1 MIKLFKLAPL
11 AAVLLL
17 TACSMNTQETKDS
30 KDTFNNVS
38 LQASQSPS
46 SKEECSLAYVS
57 NFASSLLDPYMIPNP
72 VFDLASSESLYVI
85 TKGVVYL
92 EPCASK
98 EIIAH
103 EVGHYVFDVFAGFD
117 YGQHL
122 LKAESIFCPQSPDCP
137 GPWGPDDESSPG
149 IEIAAHCIAEIL
161 YKKTSYTECPTKE
174 LSQTSREILVSLIDT
189 DQTSPFHLG

>member
-1 MIKLFKLAPL
+1 
-11 AAVLLL
+11 
-17 TACSMNTQETKDS
+17 
-30 KDTFNNVS
+30 
-38 LQASQSPS
+38 
-46 SKEECSLAYVS
+46 
-57 NFASSLLDPYMIPNP
+57 MIPNP

>member
-1 MIKLFKLAPL
+1 MFKLIKRAIAPL

-17 TACSMNTQETKDS
+17 TAYMVNTQ
-30 KDTFNNVS
+30 
-38 LQASQSPS
+38 ASPSSS
-46 SKEECSLAYVS
+46 SKEECSTDVS
-57 NFASSLLDPYMIPNP
+57 NFASSLLDPYQIPNP

-98 EIIAH
+98 EVIAH

-122 LKAESIFCPQSPDCP
+122 LKAESIFCPQVSNCP
-137 GPWGPDDESSPG
+137 GPWVPDDESSPG

-161 YKKTSYTECPTKE
+161 YKKTSFTECPTRE
-174 LSQTSREILVSLIDT
+174 LSQTSREILAS
-189 DQTSPFHLG
+189 F

>member
-1 MIKLFKLAPL
+1 MFKLIKRAIAPL

-17 TACSMNTQETKDS
+17 TACMVNTQ
-30 KDTFNNVS
+30 
-38 LQASQSPS
+38 ASPS
-46 SKEECSLAYVS
+46 SSSKEACSLADVS
-57 NFASSLLDPYMIPNP
+57 NFASSLLAPYMIPNP
-72 VFDLASSESLYVI
+72 VFVQASSESLYVV

-98 EIIAH
+98 AVIAH

-137 GPWGPDDESSPG
+137 GPWGPDDEMGPG
-149 IEIAAHCIAEIL
+149 VEVAAHCIAEIL

-174 LSQTSREILVSLIDT
+174 LSQTSREILDSLIDT
-189 DQTSPFHLG
+189 DQTSPLHLG